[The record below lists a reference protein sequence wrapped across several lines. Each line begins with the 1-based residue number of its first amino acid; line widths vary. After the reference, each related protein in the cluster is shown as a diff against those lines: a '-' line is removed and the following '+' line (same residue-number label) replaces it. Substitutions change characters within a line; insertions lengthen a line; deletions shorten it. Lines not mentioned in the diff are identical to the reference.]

1 MAHTCIRGASGKV
14 QGQAVKASGLL
25 RRGLLCRC
33 CGGRLRRHLRRGGSG
48 GRGRADHRAVS
59 AGPREECQQ
68 AEQGGGGKRQKPA
81 IGTAGMGSVV
91 RRMGVRVN
99 VVAIIGGHGNS
110 SVAWPTSPRAV
121 QSAPPHDGGVA
132 AGIGQFRRK
141 QKGRVRGPAFV
152 CFPAS
157 ERENYFSSAAFSA
170 ASWSTLAR
178 GALPSSSS
186 LACWTHS
193 SRSIRPP
200 SDSLAS

>member
-68 AEQGGGGKRQKPA
+68 AEQGGGKRQKPA

-99 VVAIIGGHGNS
+99 VIAIIGGHGNS

-141 QKGRVRGPAFV
+141 QKGRARGPAFV
-152 CFPAS
+152 HFPAS
-157 ERENYFSSAAFSA
+157 EREDYFSSAAFSA